1 MRSEEVQDKGLK
13 TLYQTKVDAAMLVL
27 TVEVSR
33 GVFFYSCLLF
43 VCFVSEFLGHCTKQ
57 RTILKLRHCHAGNDR
72 LCVV

>member
-33 GVFFYSCLLF
+33 GVFFLFLFTVCLFCL
-43 VCFVSEFLGHCTKQ
+43 
-57 RTILKLRHCHAGNDR
+57 
-72 LCVV
+72 